1 MSNFNCFLGGAPEAI
16 NRARQQHLAGLGL
29 DLSNK
34 RVLEI
39 GAGIGLHTPF
49 FLERGCE
56 VLVTDARPDNVE
68 EARKRLPGVEVRQ
81 LDISGTVDITDLGEF
96 DLVYCYGLLYH
107 VGNPLEVLFRM
118 ATVCADKILLET
130 CVNKDIAETL
140 HIIHDSGSNNSS
152 YTGSGCR
159 PSRAW
164 VLSKLRELWGHGY
177 ISVTQ
182 PNFSDF
188 ILDWDRDMYGTTRS
202 IFVGSRSPIDLS
214 TLTTVPLQTQDRYA

>member
-68 EARKRLPGVEVRQ
+68 EARRRLPGVEVRQ
-81 LDISGTVDITDLGEF
+81 LDISGTADITDLGEF

-107 VGNPLEVLFRM
+107 VGNPLEVLTRM
-118 ATVCADKILLET
+118 ASVCSDKILLET
-130 CVNKDIAETL
+130 CVNKDVGETL
-140 HIIHDSGSNNSS
+140 HLVQDSGSNNSS

-164 VLSKLRELWGHGY
+164 ILAKLRQLWGHGY

-182 PNFSDF
+182 PNFADF
-188 ILDWDRDMYGTTRS
+188 ILDWDNQNGPARS
-202 IFVGSRSPIDLS
+202 IFVGSRSLVNLT
-214 TLTTVPLQTQDRYA
+214 TLTTMPLQRQERYV